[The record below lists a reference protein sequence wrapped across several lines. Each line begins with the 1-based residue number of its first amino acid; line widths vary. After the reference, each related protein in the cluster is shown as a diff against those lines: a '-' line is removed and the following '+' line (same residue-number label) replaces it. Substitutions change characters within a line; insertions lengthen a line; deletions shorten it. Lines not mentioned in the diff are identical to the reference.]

1 MSYSF
6 GRATKAVSICPPVY
20 YADLVCTRAK
30 LHYEEH
36 KRRPSRQAEAY
47 AQAVVQGKVQA
58 GTRRYDPLE
67 IHQNVKDKM
76 YYI

>member
-1 MSYSF
+1 MSYSY

-36 KRRPSRQAEAY
+36 KIRPSP
-47 AQAVVQGKVQA
+47 QA
-58 GTRRYDPLE
+58 GAADYDPLK
-67 IHQNVKDKM
+67 IHANVADRM